1 MSIVDIKIPSP
12 GESITEVEIGSWQKA
27 DGDYVQVDET
37 ICEIESDKAT
47 LPLIADNSGTL
58 KIVLQ
63 EGETAEV
70 GDVVCSIDA
79 SAKNPENNSTDKSSP
94 DTSTLTE
101 SSASERVSPGQAT
114 ASYAEG
120 HPSPAARKMMAESAA
135 ENVSG
140 SGPAGRITKQDMQ
153 LHLLNVTDSS
163 ASSPKIQKATDLQ
176 DSRKL
181 TGSSSSAA
189 ETKTLAEPPV
199 FTGSRN
205 IKRERMSRLRR
216 KLAER
221 LVSVKNETA
230 MLTTFNEVDMSAI
243 IELRAQC
250 KDVFMQ
256 KHNVKLG
263 YMSLF
268 TKACTESL
276 QQFPAVNAQIDG
288 DEIVFHD
295 FVDMGIAVSAPKG
308 LMVPVVRNAESMTLA
323 QIEMEIARLAQL
335 ARENKLSIDEMVGG
349 TFSITNGGVF
359 GSMLSTPIINPP
371 QSAILGMHNIV
382 ERPMAVNG
390 KIEIRPVMFVALS
403 YDHRII
409 DGQQSVSFLVQ
420 VKENLENPARM
431 FLGD

>member
-1 MSIVDIKIPSP
+1 MSIVDITIPSP
-12 GESITEVEIGSWQKA
+12 GESITEIEIGSWLKA

-37 ICEIESDKAT
+37 ICEIETDKAT

-63 EGETAEV
+63 EGDTAAV
-70 GDVVCSIDA
+70 GDVACSIDTA
-79 SAKNPENNSTDKSSP
+79 GTKPEIPEKEKSSP
-94 DTSTLTE
+94 ENKQFNE
-101 SSASERVSPGQAT
+101 SSVSEKISLQQVP
-114 ASYAEG
+114 ASYTEG

-135 ENVSG
+135 TNVSG
-140 SGPAGRITKQDMQ
+140 SGPGGRITKQDMQ
-153 LHLLNVTDSS
+153 LHFLNVKDSS
-163 ASSPKIQKATDLQ
+163 ASIGDAKQLTALQ
-176 DSRKL
+176 DSRGL
-181 TGSSSSAA
+181 PESSASTP
-189 ETKTLAEPPV
+189 ESKTQTEPPV
-199 FTGSRN
+199 YSGSRN

-250 KDVFMQ
+250 KDAFMQ

-268 TKACTESL
+268 TKACTKSL
-276 QQFPAVNAQIDG
+276 KQFPAVNAQIDV
-288 DEIVFHD
+288 DEIVFHEY
-295 FVDMGIAVSAPKG
+295 VDMGIAVSAPKG
-308 LMVPVVRNAESMTLA
+308 LMVPVVRNAESLTLA
-323 QIEMEIARLAQL
+323 QIEIEIARLAQL
-335 ARENKLSIDEMVGG
+335 ARDNKLSIDEMEGG

-382 ERPMAVNG
+382 ERPMAVDG

-409 DGQQSVSFLVQ
+409 DGQQSVSFLVH

-431 FLGD
+431 LLS